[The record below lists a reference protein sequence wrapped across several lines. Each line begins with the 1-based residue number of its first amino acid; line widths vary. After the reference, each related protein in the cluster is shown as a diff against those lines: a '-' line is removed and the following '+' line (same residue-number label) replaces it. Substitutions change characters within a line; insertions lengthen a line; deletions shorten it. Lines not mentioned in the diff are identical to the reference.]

1 MAKAKYTVSFPVRGW
16 KEHTCRF
23 CGTPYTYELKRTA
36 RGNGSTPGEAG
47 SAAQKNAEKIKAT
60 AVEMQP
66 CPSCGH
72 YQPDM
77 IAARQSLRH
86 RWVLIAAFVLALVSL
101 LLFGEDVLATAT
113 LIWLVSVLCTAVAL
127 AHWIFDWE
135 DPNANP
141 ARNRELAQTR
151 LAQGILRS
159 GGTVPAPDTRLGPQL
174 RQSPLRRAAA
184 ACLLAA
190 IVLAPLP
197 ELQRLARHWP
207 CNPDVFPSVAGPGD
221 TVRIYMDESLESVQ
235 GYWRGTTKVRLG
247 ILGER
252 ETQRFPSATT
262 NNNTWGHS
270 ISAKQ
275 TEKSKSFTPWVEFTL
290 PSDDAFAA
298 ARSLSCEI
306 TLSVSYPHLTDS
318 DSFTVETQG
327 LSRTVALEL
336 APPQSG
342 QRYLRWWWSGSVLA
356 MALLLAAGGLLLA
369 YVAWLRRQ
377 ATPTRML
384 QPEQAGTPAT

>member
-1 MAKAKYTVSFPVRGW
+1 MAKPKYTVSFPFSGW

-23 CGTPYTYELKRTA
+23 CGQTYSYELKRTA

-47 SAAQKNAEKIKAT
+47 ASAQKAAEKLKTT

-66 CPSCGH
+66 CPACGH

-77 IAARQSLRH
+77 IAARQNLRH
-86 RWVLIAAFVLALVSL
+86 RWVLIAAFVLALGSL
-101 LLFGEDVLATAT
+101 LLFGEDVLATARMV
-113 LIWLVSVLCTAVAL
+113 WLVTGVCTTVGL
-127 AHWIFDWE
+127 AYWLFEWKDS
-135 DPNANP
+135 NANP

-151 LAQGILRS
+151 LTQGILRS
-159 GGTVPAPDTRLGPQL
+159 GSTATSLDARPGLQL

-221 TVRIYMDESLESVQ
+221 TVRLYMDESLESVQ
-235 GYWRGTTKVRLG
+235 GYWRGSPKVRLSIPG
-247 ILGER
+247 AR
-252 ETQRFPSATT
+252 VAQRFPEATT
-262 NNNTWGHS
+262 NNNSWGHS
-270 ISAKQ
+270 ISAKDS
-275 TEKSKSFTPWVEFTL
+275 EKSKSFTPWVEFAL
-290 PSDDAFAA
+290 PSDGAFGT
-298 ARSLSCEI
+298 ARNLKCEI
-306 TLSVSYPHLTDS
+306 ALSVSYPHLTDS
-318 DSFTVETQG
+318 DSFFVDTSDLTRE
-327 LSRTVALEL
+327 ADIEL
-336 APPQSG
+336 APPHSG
-342 QRYLRWWWSGSVLA
+342 QRYLHWWWSGSVLA
-356 MALLLAAGGLLLA
+356 LALLLAVGGLLLA

-384 QPEQAGTPAT
+384 QPEQAGTPAA